1 MKVLVCIMAQV
12 RFGEP
17 TWDKFKENVLD
28 TLGADLALC
37 ISDAPPKT
45 LGQLTGEK
53 IATNSFHTH
62 AKYIFQLKEPND
74 WLKEFEKMAPEISQ
88 FRCFP
93 GNWLETGGMNT
104 YFRWFLYQNLKANG
118 LLDVYDQI
126 IITRSDYFWQ
136 YPHPKLDNEH
146 VWVPDGEFHGGI
158 CDRHMVIPSKWSEDY
173 LAFGGRLSVQKH
185 FNKLCQFYESRAWA
199 KSWMLNN
206 ESYVWFR
213 YVEEGL
219 HTRIAFFSQK
229 MYTIKAKY
237 PDELIDVT
245 ESNKNTTWPWS
256 IDHTY
261 LSPTGLFRGR
271 LNKFT
276 E

>member
-62 AKYIFQLKEPND
+62 AKYTFQLKEPND

-158 CDRHMVIPSKWSEDY
+158 CDRHMVIPSKWAEEY

-185 FNKLCQFYESRAWA
+185 FNKLRQFYESRMWA

-213 YVEEGL
+213 YLEEGL
-219 HTRIAFFSQK
+219 HTRIAFFPQK

-245 ESNKNTTWPWS
+245 DSNKNTVWPWS

-261 LSPTGLFRGR
+261 LSPTGFFRGR
-271 LNKFT
+271 LNK
-276 E
+276 